1 MRQVPYWALLV
12 SVFVAFLIC
21 VYALLYDEPETKSQ
35 PIKNTYYP
43 FTVEVEIWDTGASPW
58 DERDRPLP

>member
-21 VYALLYDEPETKSQ
+21 VYALLYDEPEEK
-35 PIKNTYYP
+35 PIRNAYYP
-43 FTVEVEIWDTGASPW
+43 FTVEVEVWDVGANPW
-58 DERDRPLP
+58 DHKERPLHP